1 MNTPMIDENDETEN
15 KELTQNQIIA
25 LMWQRISE
33 LEQRARYATEGANS
47 RADMERASEL
57 QYMIRVISG
66 QAT

>member
-57 QYMIRVISG
+57 RYMIRVISG

>member
-1 MNTPMIDENDETEN
+1 MPDENDETETED
-15 KELTQNQIIA
+15 KELTQNQIIS

-57 QYMIRVISG
+57 HYMIRVISG
-66 QAT
+66 QST

>member
-1 MNTPMIDENDETEN
+1 MIDENDDTEN

-57 QYMIRVISG
+57 RYMIRVISG